1 MPNVLL
7 FVKDNVAKPILFY
20 VEAVLAL
27 LSINGAGDQ
36 LVINDAGDK
45 LEL

>member
-27 LSINGAGDQ
+27 LSINGVGDQ

>member
-36 LVINDAGDK
+36 LEINDSGDT